1 MAQETAGKAD
11 HLCVLIHGLWG
22 NPSHL
27 SYLETALRE
36 AYPADRLHILLAKS
50 NAYNHTYDGIHL
62 GGERI
67 ASEIESQ
74 IKTLSDSGTTIRKLS
89 IVGYS
94 LGGLVARYTI
104 GLLYATGLFD
114 TIEPVNFTT
123 FATPHLGVRTPLVG
137 PHSYLWN
144 VLGARTLSTSG
155 RQLFLIDTFR
165 DTGKPLLAVLADSSS
180 IFIRALQRF
189 KHRSLYTNIIND
201 RSAVYYTTSISKT
214 DPFVDLS
221 AVELNPL
228 PGYNGVL
235 LDPEDPVKPKQLPQL
250 SLLERLKVGSM
261 TTLQSIPFILLLGIA
276 VPIGSV
282 LFLLNSGLQTFRSA
296 QRVKLHESGKA
307 GIGIEQYRIPLI
319 EEARAG
325 IGRVYAGMAGD
336 VGEEYLPT
344 PSETDEDDDGDD
356 KPQDGVGT
364 STADLKGGDEAVTK
378 RHRGH
383 QGQFPTLALTHEQF
397 EMIENLDA
405 VGFTKYPVHIRKVR
419 HSHAAIVVRSRWR
432 PGFDEGKIVVGHWVQ
447 GFEL

>member
-1 MAQETAGKAD
+1 M
-11 HLCVLIHGLWG
+11 
-22 NPSHL
+22 
-27 SYLETALRE
+27 
-36 AYPADRLHILLAKS
+36 
-50 NAYNHTYDGIHL
+50 
-62 GGERI
+62 
-67 ASEIESQ
+67 
-74 IKTLSDSGTTIRKLS
+74 
-89 IVGYS
+89 
-94 LGGLVARYTI
+94 
-104 GLLYATGLFD
+104 
-114 TIEPVNFTT
+114 NFTT